1 MDDFPLKI
9 RLKLGPSEDIAKIFI
24 METAE
29 AEALQITAEVGRE
42 GVGEG
47 GSGEGSLSSEV
58 L

>member
-42 GVGEG
+42 GGREGG
-47 GSGEGSLSSEV
+47 GSGGGREW
-58 L
+58 